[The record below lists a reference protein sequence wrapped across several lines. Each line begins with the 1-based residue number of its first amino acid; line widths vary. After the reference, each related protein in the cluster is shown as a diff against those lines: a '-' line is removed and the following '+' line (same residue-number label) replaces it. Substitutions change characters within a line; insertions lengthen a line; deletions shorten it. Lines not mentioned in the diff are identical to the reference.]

1 VITLKVS
8 AIITEYNPLHNGHV
22 YHIKKTKELSRC
34 DALICVMSGNF
45 AQRGIPTVIDKWTRT
60 KMALLNGVDL
70 VIELPVIY
78 SISSAEFFAFGAV
91 SLLNNLQIVN
101 DICFGSE
108 SGNINLLSL
117 IGKVLSDE
125 PVKLKTLLKN
135 YLNKGEVYPLA
146 RSKAFKEYFFENF
159 KDNFS
164 YRKISDEELNL
175 TLNSSNNIL
184 GIEYCK
190 SLSKLNSKIQP
201 ITIKRE
207 GANYNTDNLHHVYSS
222 ATSIR
227 KYLKEN
233 KNIQDLKNHLPQ
245 NTFNIIKDLKS
256 KQYQF
261 TYSESMLPYLK
272 HKALTDRNSLV
283 NLPDVSEGIHNKI
296 IKSLCTLNSY
306 EEIIES
312 IKSKRYTYTRIN
324 RILCQ
329 YFIGFDKYITNQ
341 LRGLETPYAR
351 ILGFN
356 STGKKVLKELK
367 KKSQIPIYIK
377 IPKHAKNILN
387 LDIQATKAYS
397 LLNKNIAYNS
407 DYLTTPIIID

>member
-1 VITLKVS
+1 MKVS
-8 AIITEYNPLHNGHV
+8 AIITEYNPLHSGHI
-22 YHIKKTKELSRC
+22 YHINKTKELNRC

-45 AQRGIPTVIDKWTRT
+45 AQRGIPTIIDKWTRT
-60 KMALLNGVDL
+60 KMALTSGVDL
-70 VIELPVIY
+70 VIELPAIY

-91 SLLNNLQIVN
+91 SLLNNLGIVN

-117 IGKVLSDE
+117 IGKILCDE
-125 PVKLKTLLKN
+125 PAELKTLLKN
-135 YLNKGEVYPLA
+135 YLNKGEVYPAA
-146 RSKAFKEYFFENF
+146 RSKAFQQYFSQNLEYAPLY
-159 KDNFS
+159 K
-164 YRKISDEELNL
+164 KISNEELNSA
-175 TLNSSNNIL
+175 LNSSNNIL

-190 SLSKLNSKIQP
+190 SLSKLNSKIKP
-201 ITIKRE
+201 FTIKRE
-207 GANYNTDNLHHVYSS
+207 GANYNTDALHHSYSS

-233 KNIQDLKNHLPQ
+233 ENITGLKDHLPE
-245 NTFNIIKDLKS
+245 NVFNIIKDLKI
-256 KQYQF
+256 KKYQF
-261 TYSESMLPYLK
+261 TYSEYMLPYLK
-272 HKALTDRNSLV
+272 HKALTDADSLI
-283 NLPDVSEGIHNKI
+283 NLPDVSEGIDNKI
-296 IKSLCTLNSY
+296 IKSLCDLNSY
-306 EEIIES
+306 EKILEN

-341 LRGLETPYAR
+341 IRTLQAPYAR

-367 KKSQIPIYIK
+367 KKSQIPVYVK
-377 IPKHAKNILN
+377 IPKYADNMLN
-387 LDIQATKAYS
+387 LDIQATRAYS

-407 DYLTTPIIID
+407 DYLTTPIIFD